1 MEKHEL
7 LESVL
12 GLYDEIDSCITD
24 LVNSRLRH
32 NEEMEKKTIVQMES
46 LMVQCQQ
53 ELDVVAD
60 YLEEH

>member
-12 GLYDEIDSCITD
+12 DLYDHIDCCISD
-24 LVNSRLRH
+24 LVNSRLNH
-32 NEEMEKKTIVQMES
+32 NEEMEKKAIAQMES
-46 LMVQCQQ
+46 IMVQCQQ

>member
-1 MEKHEL
+1 M
-7 LESVL
+7 ESVL
-12 GLYDEIDSCITD
+12 ELYHDIDGCITD
-24 LVNSRLRH
+24 LVNSRLHH
-32 NEEMEKKTIVQMES
+32 NEEMERKTIAQMES